1 MVATIRAL
9 EAAGQ
14 LNEETI
20 PDLEATLRRLAV
32 WSKDI
37 CVDLDNVYAQ
47 VILGYGKKLFG
58 SRTQEERDHRWE
70 EVKAAYTEFV
80 KGLSKEER
88 EKWGYQLPKEQGGT
102 EGQDEDGDDDE
113 DEDEEN
119 EDDSGKKEKGPW
131 FGDARAEDASKK
143 DPSYKVT
150 PVWRE
155 YKK

>member
-1 MVATIRAL
+1 MVATLRAL

-20 PDLEATLRRLAV
+20 PDLEASLRRLAV
-32 WSKDI
+32 WSKDV
-37 CVDLDNVYAQ
+37 CVDLDNVYAA

-58 SRTQEERDHRWE
+58 SRTQEEREQRRE
-70 EVKAAYTEFV
+70 EVKAAYVEFV

-88 EKWGYQLPKEQGGT
+88 EKWGYQLPKEQGGS
-102 EGQDEDGDDDE
+102 EGQDEDDEDEDDE
-113 DEDEEN
+113 DEEDEE
-119 EDDSGKKEKGPW
+119 ESGKKEKGPW

>member
-1 MVATIRAL
+1 MVATLRAL

-32 WSKDI
+32 WSKDV
-37 CVDLDNVYAQ
+37 CVDLDNVYAP

-58 SRTQEERDHRWE
+58 SRTQEEREQRRE
-70 EVKAAYTEFV
+70 GVKAAYVEFV

-88 EKWGYQLPKEQGGT
+88 EKWGYRLPSEQGGT
-102 EGQDEDGDDDE
+102 EGQDGDEDDDE
-113 DEDEEN
+113 DEEDEE
-119 EDDSGKKEKGPW
+119 EGDKKEKGAW
-131 FGDARAEDASKK
+131 YGDAKAEDASKK

>member
-1 MVATIRAL
+1 MVATLRAL

-20 PDLEATLRRLAV
+20 PDLEASLRRLAV
-32 WSKDI
+32 WSKDV
-37 CVDLDNVYAQ
+37 CVDLDNVYAP

-58 SRTQEERDHRWE
+58 SRTQEEREQRRE
-70 EVKAAYTEFV
+70 GVKAAYVEFV

-88 EKWGYQLPKEQGGT
+88 EKWGYRLPSEQGGT
-102 EGQDEDGDDDE
+102 EGQDGDEDDDE
-113 DEDEEN
+113 DEEDGEEG
-119 EDDSGKKEKGPW
+119 DKKEKGPW
-131 FGDARAEDASKK
+131 YGDAKAEDASKK

>member
-1 MVATIRAL
+1 MVATLRAL

-20 PDLEATLRRLAV
+20 PDLEASLRRLAV
-32 WSKDI
+32 WSKDV
-37 CVDLDNVYAQ
+37 CVDLDNVYAP
-47 VILGYGKKLFG
+47 VILGYGKKIFG
-58 SRTQEERDHRWE
+58 SRTQEEREQRRE
-70 EVKAAYTEFV
+70 GVKAAYVEFV

-88 EKWGYQLPKEQGGT
+88 EKWGYRLPSEQGGT
-102 EGQDEDGDDDE
+102 EGQDGDEDDDE
-113 DEDEEN
+113 DEEDGEEG
-119 EDDSGKKEKGPW
+119 DKKEKGPW
-131 FGDARAEDASKK
+131 YGDAKAEDASKK

>member
-1 MVATIRAL
+1 MVATLRAL

-20 PDLEATLRRLAV
+20 PDLEASLQRLAV
-32 WSKDI
+32 WSKDV

-58 SRTQEERDHRWE
+58 SRTQEEREQRRE
-70 EVKAAYTEFV
+70 EVKAAYVEFV

-88 EKWGYQLPKEQGGT
+88 EKWGYRLPSEQGGT
-102 EGQDEDGDDDE
+102 EGQDGDEDDDE
-113 DEDEEN
+113 DEEDEE
-119 EDDSGKKEKGPW
+119 EGDKKEKGPW
-131 FGDARAEDASKK
+131 YGDAKAEDASKK

>member
-1 MVATIRAL
+1 MVATLRAL

-20 PDLEATLRRLAV
+20 PDLEASLRRLAV
-32 WSKDI
+32 WSKDV
-37 CVDLDNVYAQ
+37 CVDLDNVYAP

-58 SRTQEERDHRWE
+58 SRTQEEREQRRE
-70 EVKAAYTEFV
+70 GVKEAYVEFV

-88 EKWGYQLPKEQGGT
+88 EKWGYRLPSEQGGT
-102 EGQDEDGDDDE
+102 EGQDGDEDDDE
-113 DEDEEN
+113 DEEDEE
-119 EDDSGKKEKGPW
+119 EGDKKEKGPW
-131 FGDARAEDASKK
+131 YGDAKAEDASKK

>member
-1 MVATIRAL
+1 MVATLRAL

-20 PDLEATLRRLAV
+20 PDLEASLRRLAV
-32 WSKDI
+32 WSKDV

-58 SRTQEERDHRWE
+58 SRTQEEREQRRE
-70 EVKAAYTEFV
+70 GVKAAYVEFV

-88 EKWGYQLPKEQGGT
+88 EKWGYRLPSEQGGT
-102 EGQDEDGDDDE
+102 EGQDGDEDDDE
-113 DEDEEN
+113 DEEDGEEG
-119 EDDSGKKEKGPW
+119 DKKEKGPW
-131 FGDARAEDASKK
+131 YGDAKAEDASKK